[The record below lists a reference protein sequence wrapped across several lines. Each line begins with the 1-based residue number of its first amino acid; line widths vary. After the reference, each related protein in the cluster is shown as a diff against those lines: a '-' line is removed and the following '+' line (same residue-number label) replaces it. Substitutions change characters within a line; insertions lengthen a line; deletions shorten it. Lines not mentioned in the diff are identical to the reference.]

1 MARIWQYFR
10 RVDLFGIA
18 YRKRAFTLAEVLIT
32 LGVIGVVAM
41 LTMPTLIT
49 GVQTRGYTT
58 SAKVFE
64 GRLTEAMKSMN
75 QKRILGGHP
84 TTSSFVS
91 SLSKVMKISKV
102 CDSNHITDCFPEVI
116 TYGDSEVEMKDIK
129 SAKNFGQ
136 KDWGTEALGLMFAN
150 GTSAVLAYNPSCK
163 QDRYSNLITGSDCIA
178 MVYDTTGFGKPNK
191 SGKDIGSLQVTKLGK
206 ACAVELDSGA
216 CFSQPFVQKSQLSVS
231 ECNAVKSELGIS
243 NCKGSGPDY
252 WSGAVQACGH
262 KSKLPTRSELDD
274 IANLIYSSGSFN
286 GETASKFGLPD
297 QPGFNVWSQQE
308 GTSKEGAYKMGFSQN
323 NTDWGQ
329 VNRYES
335 TYYVFCKE

>member
-206 ACAVELDSGA
+206 ACAVEVNGN
-216 CFSQPFVQKSQLSVS
+216 CFSSPLTPADIKPLSKAECEAQKDD
-231 ECNAVKSELGIS
+231 LGIT
-243 NCKGSGPDY
+243 NCSFDNDY
-252 WSGAVQACGH
+252 WAGAVAACGGVD
-262 KSKLPTRSELDD
+262 KMPSPNQLREMITSLSSDTNLGIELVPGSQYPIFSNVEQGNNTLPVILQAPNTFAGFGNMSKT
-274 IANLIYSSGSFN
+274 SSGILFC
-286 GETASKFGLPD
+286 
-297 QPGFNVWSQQE
+297 
-308 GTSKEGAYKMGFSQN
+308 
-323 NTDWGQ
+323 
-329 VNRYES
+329 VN
-335 TYYVFCKE
+335 